1 MEVFLGI
8 LVTLLGFYT
17 VIVSYKLKDS
27 KSTVSLLQELNTKLE
42 SQVNSLTSK
51 NSSLW
56 FELQQEKS
64 YIDKGRKVTWLDKQG
79 ETNEGIVLD
88 DYSLKDKVYVVVIRM
103 KDGKTQGAPISIP
116 FTKLTV
122 I

>member
-27 KSTVSLLQELNTKLE
+27 KSTVSLLQELNTKLK
-42 SQVNSLTSK
+42 SQVTELTSK

-88 DYSLKDKVYVVVIRM
+88 DYTLKDKVYVVVIRM
-103 KDGKTQGAPISIP
+103 KDEKTQGAPISIP

>member
-27 KSTVSLLQELNTKLE
+27 KSTVSLLQELNTKLG
-42 SQVNSLTSK
+42 SQVTELTSK

-88 DYSLKDKVYVVVIRM
+88 DYTLKDKVYVVVIRM
-103 KDGKTQGAPISIP
+103 KDEKTQGAPISIP

>member
-27 KSTVSLLQELNTKLE
+27 KSTVSLLQELNTKLG
-42 SQVNSLTSK
+42 SQVNELTSK

-88 DYSLKDKVYVVVIRM
+88 DYTLKDKVYVVVIRM
-103 KDGKTQGAPISIP
+103 KDEKTQGAPISIP

>member
-1 MEVFLGI
+1 MEVFLGV

-17 VIVSYKLKDS
+17 VIVSLKLKDS
-27 KSTVSLLQELNTKLE
+27 KSTVQLLQELNKKLQ
-42 SQVNSLTSK
+42 SQVTELTSK
-51 NSSLW
+51 NSDLW

-64 YIDKGRKVTWLDKQG
+64 YIDKGKKVSWLDKQG
-79 ETNEGIVLD
+79 ETNEGVVLD
-88 DYSLKDKVYVVVIRM
+88 DYTLKDKVYVVVIRM

>member
-1 MEVFLGI
+1 MSEQVNEQQAPSKEQVIAFMEEQIEVKEI
-8 LVTLLGFYT
+8 Q
-17 VIVSYKLKDS
+17 LK
-27 KSTVSLLQELNTKLE
+27 LQELNTKLG
-42 SQVNSLTSK
+42 SQVTELTSK
-51 NSSLW
+51 NSNLW

-88 DYSLKDKVYVVVIRM
+88 DYTLKDKVYVVVIRM
-103 KDGKTQGAPISIP
+103 KDEKTQGAPISIP

>member
-1 MEVFLGI
+1 MEVFLGV

-17 VIVSYKLKDS
+17 VIVSLKLKDS
-27 KSTVSLLQELNTKLE
+27 KSTVQLLQELNKKLQ
-42 SQVNSLTSK
+42 SQVTELTAK
-51 NSSLW
+51 NSDLW

-64 YIDKGRKVTWLDKQG
+64 YIDKGKKVSWLDKQG
-79 ETNEGIVLD
+79 ETNEGVVLD
-88 DYSLKDKVYVVVIRM
+88 DYTLKDKVYVVVIRM

>member
-1 MEVFLGI
+1 MEVFLGV

-17 VIVSYKLKDS
+17 VIVSLKLKDS
-27 KSTVSLLQELNTKLE
+27 KSTIQLLQELNKKLQ
-42 SQVNSLTSK
+42 SQVTELTSK
-51 NSSLW
+51 NSDLW

-64 YIDKGRKVTWLDKQG
+64 YIDKGKKVSWLDKQG
-79 ETNEGIVLD
+79 ETNEGVVLD
-88 DYSLKDKVYVVVIRM
+88 DYTLKDKVYVVVIRM

>member
-1 MEVFLGI
+1 MEVFLGV

-17 VIVSYKLKDS
+17 VIVSLKLKDS
-27 KSTVSLLQELNTKLE
+27 KSTVQLLQELNKKLQSLVTE
-42 SQVNSLTSK
+42 LTSK
-51 NSSLW
+51 NSDLW

-64 YIDKGRKVTWLDKQG
+64 YIDKGKKVSWLDKQG
-79 ETNEGIVLD
+79 ETNEGVVLD
-88 DYSLKDKVYVVVIRM
+88 DYTLKDKVYVVVIRM

>member
-42 SQVNSLTSK
+42 SQVNELTSK

>member
-1 MEVFLGI
+1 MEVFLGV

-17 VIVSYKLKDS
+17 VIVSVKLKDS
-27 KSTVSLLQELNTKLE
+27 KSTVQLLQELNKKLQ
-42 SQVNSLTSK
+42 SQVTELTSK
-51 NSSLW
+51 NSDLW

-64 YIDKGRKVTWLDKQG
+64 YIDKGKKVSWLDKQG
-79 ETNEGIVLD
+79 ETNEGVVLD
-88 DYSLKDKVYVVVIRM
+88 DYTLKDKVYVVVIRM

>member
-1 MEVFLGI
+1 MEVFLGT

-27 KSTVSLLQELNTKLE
+27 KSTVSLLQELNTKLG
-42 SQVNSLTSK
+42 SQVTELTSK
-51 NSSLW
+51 NSNLW

-88 DYSLKDKVYVVVIRM
+88 DYTLKDKVYVVVIRM
-103 KDGKTQGAPISIP
+103 KDEKTQGAPISIP
-116 FTKLTV
+116 FTKVTV

>member
-27 KSTVSLLQELNTKLE
+27 KSTVSLLQELNTKLG
-42 SQVNSLTSK
+42 SQVNELTSK

>member
-27 KSTVSLLQELNTKLE
+27 KSTVSLLQELNTKLG
-42 SQVNSLTSK
+42 SQVNELTSK

-64 YIDKGRKVTWLDKQG
+64 YIEKGRKVTWLDKQG

-88 DYSLKDKVYVVVIRM
+88 DYTLKDKVYVVVIRM

>member
-42 SQVNSLTSK
+42 SQVNELTSK

-64 YIDKGRKVTWLDKQG
+64 YIDKGRKVFWLDKQG

-88 DYSLKDKVYVVVIRM
+88 DYTLKDKVYVVVIRM

>member
-42 SQVNSLTSK
+42 SQVNELTSK

-88 DYSLKDKVYVVVIRM
+88 DYTLKDKVYVVVIRM

>member
-27 KSTVSLLQELNTKLE
+27 KSTLSLLQELNTKLG
-42 SQVNSLTSK
+42 SQVTELTSK

-88 DYSLKDKVYVVVIRM
+88 DYTLKDKVYVVVIRM
-103 KDGKTQGAPISIP
+103 KDEKTQGAPISIP

>member
-27 KSTVSLLQELNTKLE
+27 KSTVSLLQELNTKLG
-42 SQVNSLTSK
+42 SQVNELTSK

-88 DYSLKDKVYVVVIRM
+88 DYTLKDKVYVVVIRM

>member
-1 MEVFLGI
+1 MEVFLGT

-27 KSTVSLLQELNTKLE
+27 KSTVSLLQELNTKLG
-42 SQVNSLTSK
+42 SQVTELTSK
-51 NSSLW
+51 NSNLW

-64 YIDKGRKVTWLDKQG
+64 YIDKGKKVTWLDKQG

-88 DYSLKDKVYVVVIRM
+88 DYTLKDKVYVVVIRM
-103 KDGKTQGAPISIP
+103 KDEKTQGAPISIP

>member
-1 MEVFLGI
+1 MEVFLGV

-17 VIVSYKLKDS
+17 VIVSVKLKDS
-27 KSTVSLLQELNTKLE
+27 KSTVQLLQELNKKLQ
-42 SQVNSLTSK
+42 SQVTELTAK
-51 NSSLW
+51 NSDLW

-64 YIDKGRKVTWLDKQG
+64 YIDKGKKVSWLDKQG
-79 ETNEGIVLD
+79 ETNEGVVLD
-88 DYSLKDKVYVVVIRM
+88 DYTLKDKVYVVVIRM

>member
-1 MEVFLGI
+1 MEVFLGV

-17 VIVSYKLKDS
+17 VIVSLKLKDS
-27 KSTVSLLQELNTKLE
+27 KSTVQLLQELNKKLQ
-42 SQVNSLTSK
+42 SQVTELTAK
-51 NSSLW
+51 NSDLW

-64 YIDKGRKVTWLDKQG
+64 YIDKGKKVSWLDKQG
-79 ETNEGIVLD
+79 ETNEGVVLD
-88 DYSLKDKVYVVVIRM
+88 DYTLKDKVYVVVIRM
-103 KDGKTQGAPISIP
+103 RDGKTQGAPISIP

>member
-1 MEVFLGI
+1 MEVFLGT

-27 KSTVSLLQELNTKLE
+27 KSTVSLLQELNTKLG
-42 SQVNSLTSK
+42 SQVTELTSK
-51 NSSLW
+51 NSNLW

-64 YIDKGRKVTWLDKQG
+64 YIDKGGKVTWLDKQG

-88 DYSLKDKVYVVVIRM
+88 DYTLKDKVYVVVIRM
-103 KDGKTQGAPISIP
+103 KDEKTQGAPISIP
-116 FTKLTV
+116 FTKVTV

>member
-1 MEVFLGI
+1 MEVFLGT

-27 KSTVSLLQELNTKLE
+27 KSTVSLLQELNTKLG
-42 SQVNSLTSK
+42 SQVTELTSK
-51 NSSLW
+51 NSNLW

-88 DYSLKDKVYVVVIRM
+88 DYTLKDKVYVVVIRM
-103 KDGKTQGAPISIP
+103 KDEKTQGAPISIP

>member
-27 KSTVSLLQELNTKLE
+27 KSTVSLLQELNTKLG
-42 SQVNSLTSK
+42 SQVAELTSK

-88 DYSLKDKVYVVVIRM
+88 DYTLKDKVYVVVIRM
-103 KDGKTQGAPISIP
+103 KDEKTQGAPISIP

>member
-64 YIDKGRKVTWLDKQG
+64 YIEKGRKVTWLDKQG

-88 DYSLKDKVYVVVIRM
+88 DYTLKDKVYVVVIRM

>member
-17 VIVSYKLKDS
+17 VIVSHKLKDS
-27 KSTVSLLQELNTKLE
+27 KSTVQLVKELNEKLQ
-42 SQVNSLTSK
+42 SQVTELTAK
-51 NSSLW
+51 NSDLW

-64 YIDKGRKVTWLDKQG
+64 YIDKGRKVSWLDKQG
-79 ETNEGIVLD
+79 ETNEGVVLD
-88 DYSLKDKVYVVVIRM
+88 DYTLKDKVYVVVIRM

-116 FTKLTV
+116 FAKLTV

>member
-1 MEVFLGI
+1 MEVFLGT

-27 KSTVSLLQELNTKLE
+27 KSTVSLLQELNTKLG
-42 SQVNSLTSK
+42 SQVTELTSK
-51 NSSLW
+51 NSNLW

-64 YIDKGRKVTWLDKQG
+64 YIDKGRKVTWIDKQG

-88 DYSLKDKVYVVVIRM
+88 DYTLKDKVYVVVIRM
-103 KDGKTQGAPISIP
+103 KDEKTQGAPISIP

>member
-42 SQVNSLTSK
+42 SQVNELTSK

-64 YIDKGRKVTWLDKQG
+64 CIDKGRNQ
-79 ETNEGIVLD
+79 NERWKNTGRSNLN
-88 DYSLKDKVYVVVIRM
+88 
-103 KDGKTQGAPISIP
+103 SIY
-116 FTKLTV
+116 KADSNLNKRRA
-122 I
+122 IK

>member
-1 MEVFLGI
+1 MEVFLGV

-17 VIVSYKLKDS
+17 VIVLVKLKDS
-27 KSTVSLLQELNTKLE
+27 KSTVQLLQELNKKLQ
-42 SQVNSLTSK
+42 SQVTELTAK
-51 NSSLW
+51 NSDLW

-64 YIDKGRKVTWLDKQG
+64 YIDKGKKVSWLDKQG
-79 ETNEGIVLD
+79 ETNEGVVLD
-88 DYSLKDKVYVVVIRM
+88 DYTLKDKVYVVVIRM